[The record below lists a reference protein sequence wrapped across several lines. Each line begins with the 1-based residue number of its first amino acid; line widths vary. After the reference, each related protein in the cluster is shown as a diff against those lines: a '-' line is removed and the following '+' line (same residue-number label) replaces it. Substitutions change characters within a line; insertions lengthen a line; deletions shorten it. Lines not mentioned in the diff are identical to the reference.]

1 MENTE
6 IKLAEFYENTDK
18 WENRELGADEEF
30 ASLASEA
37 DDDELMSLLNEPEDE
52 NIDSKMQL
60 ISIRLPQTLIA
71 DLKKIGKSEDLGYQ
85 TLAREVLKRFVDA
98 ENRKKYNEAIYEK
111 EKAMAENRRLA
122 EELEAIKKRNA
133 ELHAKEGNQ
142 QLSLIHI

>member
-122 EELEAIKKRNA
+122 EELEAVKKKCRVA
-133 ELHAKEGNQ
+133 FKGK
-142 QLSLIHI
+142 

>member
-6 IKLAEFYENTDK
+6 IKLAEFYKNTDK

-30 ASLASEA
+30 ASLANEA

-142 QLSLIHI
+142 QCG

>member
-1 MENTE
+1 MKNTE

-37 DDDELMSLLNEPEDE
+37 DDDELMNLLNEPDDE
-52 NIDSKMQL
+52 SIDSKMQL

-71 DLKKIGKSEDLGYQ
+71 DLKNIGKAEDLGYQ

-111 EKAMAENRRLA
+111 ERAMADNKRLA
-122 EELEAIKKRNA
+122 EELEAMKKRNA

-142 QLSLIHI
+142 QCG

>member
-1 MENTE
+1 MKNIE
-6 IKLAEFYENTDK
+6 IKLAEFYENTEK

-71 DLKKIGKSEDLGYQ
+71 DLKSIGKAEDLGYQ

-98 ENRKKYNEAIYEK
+98 ENRKKYNETIAANKRLVE
-111 EKAMAENRRLA
+111 ELKAM
-122 EELEAIKKRNA
+122 KKRND
-133 ELHAKEGNQ
+133 ELHAKESDRHCG
-142 QLSLIHI
+142 

>member
-60 ISIRLPQTLIA
+60 ISIGLAQTLIA

-142 QLSLIHI
+142 QCG

>member
-142 QLSLIHI
+142 QCG

>member
-30 ASLASEA
+30 ASLANEA

-142 QLSLIHI
+142 QCG

>member
-85 TLAREVLKRFVDA
+85 TLAREVLKDLSMRKTVKSTMKLYM
-98 ENRKKYNEAIYEK
+98 RKK
-111 EKAMAENRRLA
+111 
-122 EELEAIKKRNA
+122 KRWLKI
-133 ELHAKEGNQ
+133 ED
-142 QLSLIHI
+142 

>member
-85 TLAREVLKRFVDA
+85 SLAREVLKRFVDA

-142 QLSLIHI
+142 QCG

>member
-133 ELHAKEGNQ
+133 ELHV
-142 QLSLIHI
+142 

>member
-6 IKLAEFYENTDK
+6 IKLAEFYKNTDQ

-37 DDDELMSLLNEPEDE
+37 DDDELMSLLNEPFDE

-71 DLKKIGKSEDLGYQ
+71 DLKNIGKAEGLGYQ
-85 TLAREVLKRFVDA
+85 TLAREVLKRFVES
-98 ENRKKYNEAIYEK
+98 ENRKKYNEAIFEK
-111 EKAMAENRRLA
+111 EKVVNENKRLA
-122 EELEAIKKRNA
+122 KELEEMKRRNA
-133 ELHAKEGNQ
+133 ELHVQEGSQ
-142 QLSLIHI
+142 KCS

>member
-98 ENRKKYNEAIYEK
+98 EKRKKYNEDIYEK

-142 QLSLIHI
+142 QCG